1 MDALKLGRRH
11 LAVLVTPVKL
21 NLVGYLQ
28 LFQEPEYPL
37 RAGLVQVMNRDHRRP
52 VIRAFIAPASR
63 QLVPDASNAGITPG
77 YPTDMP
83 GNRFLGCF
91 EPSLIRTGQPQGQ
104 PRSDERREGKKC

>member
-63 QLVPDASNAGITPG
+63 QLVPDASNAGITLGSPI
-77 YPTDMP
+77 DMP
-83 GNRFLGCF
+83 GNRFLGC
-91 EPSLIRTGQPQGQ
+91 RTE
-104 PRSDERREGKKC
+104 ERRLGKECVSTCRSRWSPYP

>member
-63 QLVPDASNAGITPG
+63 QRGPDALNAGITPG
-77 YPTDMP
+77 YPADMP
-83 GNRFLGCF
+83 GNLFLGCSA
-91 EPSLIRTGQPQGQ
+91 PSPIRTGPPHVQTTTTHTTTKP
-104 PRSDERREGKKC
+104 